1 MHDGSSLRQGYGAT
15 GARTLAPPKAWSP
28 ASSVDS
34 EDQLR
39 CATARE
45 DARPTKAWS
54 AGRFRFVSFTQFACL
69 NGRSALAFH
78 TKVRK
83 RSKEFVST
91 ENSEPE
97 SDASNPRLRE
107 PVSLPPVDPE
117 TRHALETTGRLP
129 VADYRYQMSDLLAL
143 AIHSSASDLHLRAGE
158 PPLYRVDGRL
168 IRADGPPIRSNDVF
182 DLIQAFT
189 PEDVIRIVREVGQAD
204 FGFAF
209 ERQRFRVNVFRAEGE
224 WGAVLRRIPENVPTL
239 QSLLAPPVFYG
250 LARLPRGLVLVT
262 GPTGCGKSTT
272 LASMI
277 DYINQTRPCAIITVE
292 EPIEYVYEDNKAV
305 ISQREVGIDTS
316 SFEEALRRIVR
327 QNPDVI
333 LVGEMRDRESF
344 DVALTASETGH
355 LVFSTVHTTSAVET
369 LDRIVNMFPPSD
381 KPQISLRLASSLRAI
396 LSQKLIPTLDKS
408 RLVPAVEIMVCTPTV
423 SKYIE
428 EGRFGHIYQL
438 MSEGSF
444 WGMQTMNQSLYKLY
458 KEGYIS
464 EEETLA
470 NAGVLSEMR
479 QILRRG

>member
-1 MHDGSSLRQGYGAT
+1 MKVSDILNIGVEKNASDIYIKAGTPPALRIT
-15 GARTLAPPKAWSP
+15 GIVRLLEDAPVLS
-28 ASSVDS
+28 S
-34 EDQLR
+34 EDVVRL
-39 CATARE
+39 ARE
-45 DARPTKAWS
+45 IMDDEQWDRFNREHEIDMAFSWENRA
-54 AGRFRFVSFTQFACL
+54 RFRL
-69 NGRSALAFH
+69 NGYFQRGSIGL
-78 TKVRK
+78 
-83 RSKEFVST
+83 
-91 ENSEPE
+91 
-97 SDASNPRLRE
+97 
-107 PVSLPPVDPE
+107 
-117 TRHALETTGRLP
+117 
-129 VADYRYQMSDLLAL
+129 
-143 AIHSSASDLHLRAGE
+143 
-158 PPLYRVDGRL
+158 
-168 IRADGPPIRSNDVF
+168 
-182 DLIQAFT
+182 
-189 PEDVIRIVREVGQAD
+189 VIRVIPLKVPSIEELMLPSVLKDIALT
-204 FGFAF
+204 
-209 ERQRFRVNVFRAEGE
+209 RQ
-224 WGAVLRRIPENVPTL
+224 
-239 QSLLAPPVFYG
+239 
-250 LARLPRGLVLVT
+250 GLVLVT

>member
-1 MHDGSSLRQGYGAT
+1 M
-15 GARTLAPPKAWSP
+15 
-28 ASSVDS
+28 
-34 EDQLR
+34 
-39 CATARE
+39 
-45 DARPTKAWS
+45 
-54 AGRFRFVSFTQFACL
+54 
-69 NGRSALAFH
+69 
-78 TKVRK
+78 
-83 RSKEFVST
+83 ST

-262 GPTGCGKSTT
+262 GPTGSGKSTT
-272 LASMI
+272 LAAMI
-277 DYINQTRPCAIITVE
+277 DLINTERSDVHVLTLE
-292 EPIEYVYEDNKAV
+292 DPIEFKFERKQAV
-305 ISQREVGIDTS
+305 ITQRELGTDFLT
-316 SFEEALRRIVR
+316 FADGLRAAMRED
-327 QNPDVI
+327 PDVI
-333 LVGEMRDRESF
+333 MVGEMRDPETMEA
-344 DVALTASETGH
+344 ALMAAETGH
-355 LVFSTVHTTSAVET
+355 LVLSTVHTIGAKDTVDRVISA
-369 LDRIVNMFPPSD
+369 FPRGQQD
-381 KPQISLRLASSLRAI
+381 NVRAQLASILRGVI
-396 LSQKLIPTLDKS
+396 SQVLLPHAS
-408 RLVPAVEIMVCTPTV
+408 GRGRVAAFEIMVGTPAVANLIRDHNTHQIPGVLQTQSKEGMCT
-423 SKYIE
+423 
-428 EGRFGHIYQL
+428 L
-438 MSEGSF
+438 D
-444 WGMQTMNQSLYKLY
+444 QSLAERCA
-458 KEGYIS
+458 EGLVTFEAAMERAQDIR
-464 EEETLA
+464 ELRNRL
-470 NAGVLSEMR
+470 NALTGGKRV
-479 QILRRG
+479 GK